1 MTLQEFGKE
10 LGKKLQN
17 NPSRQAVNNIVDE
30 ILNARI
36 DGRRLTSNEIDIVIA
51 SVKTEVGNLA
61 LSTESFSNT
70 AALSLI
76 SIIKD
81 KIAKAKSEGK
91 ING

>member
-1 MTLQEFGKE
+1 MTLQEFGKK

-17 NPSRQAVNNIVDE
+17 NPSRQAVNNTVDE
-30 ILNARI
+30 ILNAKI
-36 DGRRLTSNEIDIVIA
+36 DGRRLTNNEIDIVIA
-51 SVKTEVGNLA
+51 SVKAEVGNL
-61 LSTESFSNT
+61 LLTTESFSNT